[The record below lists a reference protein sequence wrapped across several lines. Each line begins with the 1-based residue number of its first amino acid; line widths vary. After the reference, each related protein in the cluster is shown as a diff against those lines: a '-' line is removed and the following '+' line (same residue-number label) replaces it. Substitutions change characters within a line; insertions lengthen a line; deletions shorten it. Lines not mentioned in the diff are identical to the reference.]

1 MTSVWRI
8 WTAVHTVIALA
19 ALVIA
24 AWLQPWHHQDAAAQK
39 LPPAVAAVIDYQ
51 RVLRDAAAA
60 RSIRE
65 QIEARRKTYQ
75 EEISKEEQRLHE
87 IDKEFAR
94 QRSVLSPEDF
104 AEKRR
109 EFEQDVAEVQRK
121 VQERRRELDRLSA
134 AALNEVK
141 QALIAIVTSI
151 AEERGFNLVLPSSEV
166 LFFARS
172 LDLTEEVLAKL
183 DARLPQV
190 QLSALTDQPR

>member
-1 MTSVWRI
+1 MFRVRN
-8 WTAVHTVIALA
+8 AVPAVIALVA
-19 ALVIA
+19 IA
-24 AWLQPWHHQDAAAQK
+24 VAWLQPWINSAAEAQK
-39 LPPAVAAVIDYQ
+39 LPTTVAAVIDYQ
-51 RVLRDAAAA
+51 RILRDAAAA
-60 RSIRE
+60 QSIRK
-65 QIEARRKTYQ
+65 QIEARRQAYQ

-87 IDKEFAR
+87 ADKAFAK
-94 QRSVLSPEDF
+94 QRSVLSTEAF

-109 EFEQDVAEVQRK
+109 DFEQDVAEVQRL
-121 VQERRRELDRLSA
+121 VQERRRELDSMAA

-141 QALIAIVTSI
+141 EALIEIVTSI

-190 QLSALTDQPR
+190 QLSEVSAGTD

>member
-1 MTSVWRI
+1 MRRVR
-8 WTAVHTVIALA
+8 TATCTVIALA
-19 ALVIA
+19 ALAVA
-24 AWLQPWHHQDAAAQK
+24 GWLQPWQQQGAAAQK
-39 LPPAVAAVIDYQ
+39 LPTTIAAVIDYQ
-51 RVLRDAAAA
+51 RILRDAAAA

-65 QIEARRKTYQ
+65 QIEARRKAYQ

-87 IDKEFAR
+87 ADKEFAK
-94 QRSVLSPEDF
+94 QRSVLSPEAF

-109 EFEQDVAEVQRK
+109 DFEQDVAEVQRM
-121 VQERRRELDRLSA
+121 VQERRRELDRMSA

-141 QALIAIVTSI
+141 QALIEIVTSI

-166 LFFARS
+166 LFFSRS

-190 QLSALTDQPR
+190 RISAVAEAAD